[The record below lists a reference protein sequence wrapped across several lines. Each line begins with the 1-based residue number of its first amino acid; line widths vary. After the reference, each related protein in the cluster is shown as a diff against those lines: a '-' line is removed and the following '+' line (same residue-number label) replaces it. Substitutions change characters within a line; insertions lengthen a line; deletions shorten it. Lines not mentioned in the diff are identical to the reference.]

1 MNPRT
6 AAIAAGAS
14 RGLREFVI
22 SLKTPADVGFY
33 VGGIATFIIV
43 MLFVRSTPIEGL
55 DITVAQLLFPGLLGM
70 QLAISATWGL
80 ATILAT
86 EREDGTLLRAKSLP
100 NGMLGYVVGQ
110 NTRTLLDAAFA
121 VGILI
126 VPAAFLIPGL
136 WQTGP
141 AGAVAAL
148 GFLVL
153 GLLALTPIGFAIGS
167 IAPNPRAVGGWGLLV
182 LGGIVS
188 ISGIFFPIVNLPAAL
203 QVVAQL
209 FPVYWLGLGL
219 RSTLLP
225 DTAAAI
231 EIGESWRTLETVGV
245 LGLWAVVGLVLAPVL
260 LRRMARRESGST
272 VSARRDSALQRV

>member
-1 MNPRT
+1 MSPRR

-14 RGLREFVI
+14 RGLREFLV
-22 SLKTPADVGFY
+22 SLRTPADVGFY
-33 VGGIATFIIV
+33 VGGIAAFIIV
-43 MLFVRSTPIEGL
+43 MILVRNTPVEGL
-55 DITVAQLLFPGLLGM
+55 GITVAQLLFPGLLGM

-80 ATILAT
+80 ATILST

-110 NTRTLLDAAFA
+110 NTRALLDAAFA
-121 VGILI
+121 VGILVI
-126 VPAAFLIPGL
+126 PAIFIIPGL
-136 WQTGP
+136 WETGP
-141 AGAVAAL
+141 GGALAAL
-148 GFLVL
+148 GFLAL
-153 GLLALTPIGFAIGS
+153 GLLALTPLGFAIGS
-167 IAPNPRAVGGWGLLV
+167 IVPNPRAVGGWGLLV
-182 LGGIVS
+182 LGFIVS

-203 QVVAQL
+203 QVIAQL

-219 RSTLLP
+219 RSALLP
-225 DTAAAI
+225 DAAAVI
-231 EIGESWRTLETVGV
+231 EIGESWRTLETLGV